1 MKQKFQKLDKKMK
14 IQDLKDE
21 NFNFPGRD
29 DIAAYFIIQNVD
41 FVEQK
46 FKNAIYLGIH
56 DKGFIQ
62 RKQ

>member
-1 MKQKFQKLDKKMK
+1 MK
-14 IQDLKDE
+14 ILDLNDE

-29 DIAAYFIIQNVD
+29 DIAAYFIIQNDD

-56 DKGFIQ
+56 DNGFI
-62 RKQ
+62 